1 MIPIRTRLKLPLR
14 TFLTRPSPI
23 DKHWT
28 LMFQYPIF
36 YRPVVR
42 HQNSFEL
49 SLTVS
54 THFLIFSMKL
64 PFKSKRTRIYD
75 REPLEFADSDH
86 DFLPLFYVVIGLGY
100 LFSREKHQRFWMQCS
115 SNASV
120 SRSNSPIL
128 ICFWLTSFFTRMRHF
143 IAARGMVD
151 ISRCRN
157 LLALQAL
164 IGFVLFL
171 MSTARLATSHTYI
184 GLAVTSAMRLGLS
197 SYSIHTESMP
207 DSERDL
213 RRRVFYTIVK
223 LDIYTAQVLGLPILT
238 NIQELKDADPEQW
251 AQDVRQ
257 LKNQSSLEA
266 FGAIAAAS
274 SAKYLEL
281 LIIIHKMAKRVFP
294 RPDARAAGDTRRRV
308 LLIKTSEIME
318 AQRELEQW
326 RKSIEGLFPSRA

>member
-1 MIPIRTRLKLPLR
+1 
-14 TFLTRPSPI
+14 
-23 DKHWT
+23 
-28 LMFQYPIF
+28 
-36 YRPVVR
+36 
-42 HQNSFEL
+42 
-49 SLTVS
+49 
-54 THFLIFSMKL
+54 
-64 PFKSKRTRIYD
+64 
-75 REPLEFADSDH
+75 
-86 DFLPLFYVVIGLGY
+86 
-100 LFSREKHQRFWMQCS
+100 
-115 SNASV
+115 
-120 SRSNSPIL
+120 
-128 ICFWLTSFFTRMRHF
+128 MRHF

-251 AQDVRQ
+251 AQDVHQ

-294 RPDARAAGDTRRRV
+294 RPDARAAGDTGRRV

-318 AQRELEQW
+318 AQRELKQW
-326 RKSIEGLFPSRA
+326 RKSIEGLFPSEHDSLLVAKCAERLPFANVNFKTNISRVQPQPRAGLVSQFWLHSPIPAVSPLPGSSP